1 MPQTTSPKCLLIPS
15 ITDNMSEQK
24 KKKIDKS
31 FFVNNPPRARSHP
44 LRPFP
49 QQKLPYQNID
59 TRHKP
64 PPVYQ
69 PKIDC
74 DRSNGFNNH
83 ITVEKK
89 RKLGPQNDVKVDQLH
104 VCQQKID
111 CDRSKGSNIDITVAK
126 KRKFGP
132 KNDLKIDQPLS
143 KTDGL
148 SDFVFS
154 SDTVSAFGLIVERF
168 LSFSSLFLIKVSFSQ
183 ETYFMDRVFRV
194 YEDSIRERIEK
205 SVRYEYGSTVCNV
218 TVEDHVDLAW
228 ACWESDVESMRR
240 EADMYGACWF
250 LKKSGKEWKTAMERV
265 MGEFG
270 MVIGEKGYGWKS
282 ERKEG
287 RWGGDLESCK
297 GMIHATLGWFEEGGS
312 VSGSVNFCRRDGES
326 WPMTVNWM
334 IFCGGEGKEGK
345 ENVTLRI
352 ESGVYL
358 RFTKIQMR
366 VISDRMEVMPI
377 TTDIFLKFNLEETRQ
392 DGVFVWTG
400 SCNDVIDFKDNTQK
414 SICVYYKY

>member
-1 MPQTTSPKCLLIPS
+1 MSSHS
-15 ITDNMSEQK
+15 INHRQYVRTE

-49 QQKLPYQNID
+49 QQKPPYQNID

-168 LSFSSLFLIKVSFSQ
+168 LSFSSLFLIKVSFFAGDVFHGSRVSCLRGFD
-183 ETYFMDRVFRV
+183 TRTDRKECSLRV
-194 YEDSIRERIEK
+194 W
-205 SVRYEYGSTVCNV
+205 
-218 TVEDHVDLAW
+218 VDG
-228 ACWESDVESMRR
+228 MQRNGRR
-240 EADMYGACWF
+240 SCG
-250 LKKSGKEWKTAMERV
+250 
-265 MGEFG
+265 FG
-270 MVIGEKGYGWKS
+270 MG
-282 ERKEG
+282 
-287 RWGGDLESCK
+287 L
-297 GMIHATLGWFEEGGS
+297 LGIR
-312 VSGSVNFCRRDGES
+312 C
-326 WPMTVNWM
+326 
-334 IFCGGEGKEGK
+334 
-345 ENVTLRI
+345 
-352 ESGVYL
+352 
-358 RFTKIQMR
+358 
-366 VISDRMEVMPI
+366 
-377 TTDIFLKFNLEETRQ
+377 
-392 DGVFVWTG
+392 
-400 SCNDVIDFKDNTQK
+400 
-414 SICVYYKY
+414 